1 MSKTKLTD
9 SAFTRKP
16 MAVATGIALALMMAQ
31 TQMQAHAQTA
41 ATAPEKIEKIEVT
54 GSRLPAINIEG
65 ASPVT
70 VVDAQT
76 IKTDG
81 LRSVENLLNNLP
93 QVMAGLGGNI
103 SNGATGTAT
112 VDLRNLGPSRTLVL
126 VNGRRLPAGSPAIY
140 AADLNQIAAPLIKRV
155 EVLTGGASAIYGS
168 DAIAGVVNFIMND
181 KFEGVQFEVNQSF
194 YNHQQHNNDLKAIV
208 AARAIGNADQFKVPG
223 DKSSDG
229 KIFDANILMGGNFA
243 NGKGNATLFLNYK
256 KEDQLLQSERD
267 FSACTLGATAD
278 APSTIN
284 GVPLGPGFRCGG
296 SNTSFPGRFNT
307 GTAAGNRTV
316 ANSSGGTRAYVSND
330 QYNFGP
336 INAYQ
341 RPSERYGAN
350 ATANYEISEAAKIY
364 AEFGFH
370 DDHTIAQIAPSG
382 VFGTSI
388 IPVFFE
394 NPLLSAD
401 WRRDLGLTE
410 AAPNGSVV
418 INRRNVEGGGRQD
431 DLRHTSFRTVL
442 GVKGELGKVW
452 SYDAFMQTAQVVYQ
466 EVFKNDFSNTRTAR
480 ALDVVRNAAGNVV
493 CRSVVDGT
501 DPSCVPYNIWSLGG
515 VTPAAI
521 AYLQT
526 PGFQK
531 GSTSQTV
538 QGGSVSADLGNYGWT
553 LPLAKSGVSVAF
565 GLERRVEKLQLD
577 TDVTFTTAD
586 LAGGGGE
593 VKGLSGKYTVQ
604 EIFGEVR
611 APLIEGRPFADL
623 LSVNASY
630 RNSDYSTGPK
640 TNSFGFGFEWAP
652 NKMIRTRATY
662 QEAVRAPNVIEL
674 FAASVRALFTMN
686 NDPCGPSM
694 TATAAQCA
702 NTGLPAALYG
712 NANLD
717 NPAGQY
723 NRFGGGNSNL
733 SPEESKSA
741 TAGLVL
747 TPLAGLS
754 ATIDYF
760 SIKVDKTIG
769 VVPGGFVLQ
778 QCLNTGA
785 PEVCSLITRDSL
797 GTLHQLSTARVVTQT
812 LNLGKLQ
819 TSGFDIGLNYK
830 HKLASYGSLGWDFN
844 GTLVREFVAEPVV
857 GQGSYDCVGLHGNTC
872 GTPQPKWRHKLR
884 ATWQTPWNLDFAAT
898 WRYFGKANADTTSSN
913 PLLNSPTSDAD
924 LSLAQQ
930 NYFDIAG
937 TWAISKQWTFRAG
950 INNLFDKDPPLS
962 SQIAGGVGNGNTYP
976 QVYDALGRRVFL
988 NLTAS
993 F

>member
-16 MAVATGIALALMMAQ
+16 MVVATGIALALMMAQ

-41 ATAPEKIEKIEVT
+41 AAPEKIEKIEVT

-140 AADLNQIAAPLIKRV
+140 AADLNQIPAPLIKRI
-155 EVLTGGASAIYGS
+155 EILTGGASAIYGS
-168 DAIAGVVNFIMND
+168 DAIAGVVNFILND

-194 YNHQQHNNDLKAIV
+194 YNHQQHNNNLKDLV
-208 AARAIGNADQFKVPG
+208 AARALGNADQFKVPG
-223 DKSSDG
+223 DKGSDG
-229 KIFDANILMGGNFA
+229 NIFDANILMGGNFA

-267 FSACTLGATAD
+267 FSACSLGRGTTD
-278 APSTIN
+278 IPNTVN
-284 GVPLGPGFRCGG
+284 GVPFGPGFRCSG

-307 GTAAGNRTV
+307 MTPAGNRTV
-316 ANSSGGTRAYVSND
+316 ADSSGGTRAYVPND

-336 INAYQ
+336 INAFQ

-350 ATANYEISEAAKIY
+350 ATANYDISESAKVY
-364 AEFGFH
+364 TEFSFH
-370 DDHTIAQIAPSG
+370 DDHTVAQIAPSG
-382 VFGTSI
+382 VFGSTI
-388 IPVFFE
+388 IPVFLE

-410 AAPNGSVV
+410 ATPNGSVV
-418 INRRNVEGGGRQD
+418 INRRNIEGGGRQD

-452 SYDAFMQTAQVVYQ
+452 SYDAFMQTGKVIYQ
-466 EVFKNDFSNTRTAR
+466 EMYKNDFSIVRTAR

-501 DPSCVPYNIWSLGG
+501 DSACVPYNIWSLGG
-515 VTPAAI
+515 VTPAAL

-553 LPLAKSGVSVAF
+553 LPFAKSGVGVAF
-565 GLERRVEKLQLD
+565 GVERRVEKLELD
-577 TDVTFTTAD
+577 TDTEFSTGD
-586 LAGGGGE
+586 LAGIGGE
-593 VKGLSGKYTVQ
+593 VKGLSGKYTVK
-604 EIFGEVR
+604 EVFGEIR

-630 RNSDYSTGPK
+630 RKSDYSTGPK
-640 TNSFGFGFEWAP
+640 TNSFGFGLEWAP
-652 NKMIRTRATY
+652 NKMIRTRASY
-662 QEAVRAPNVIEL
+662 QEAVRAANVIEL
-674 FAASVRALFTMN
+674 FAPRIRGLFN
-686 NDPCGPSM
+686 GSDPCGAARA
-694 TATAAQCA
+694 ATAEQCA

-712 NANLD
+712 SSDLD

-723 NRFGGGNSNL
+723 NQISAGNANL
-733 SPEESKSA
+733 APEESKST

-747 TPLAGLS
+747 TPLPGLS

-760 SIKVDKTIG
+760 KIKVDKTISS
-769 VVPGGFVLQ
+769 VPPGLVLQ
-778 QCLNTGA
+778 QCLTTGA
-785 PEVCSLITRDSL
+785 PGVCSQITRDSL
-797 GTLHQLSTARVVTQT
+797 GTLFQLSTASIVATN
-812 LNLGKLQ
+812 LNLGRLQ
-819 TSGFDIGLNYK
+819 TSGFDIGVNYK
-830 HKLASYGSLGWDFN
+830 HKLGGYGSLGWDFN
-844 GTLVREFVAEPVV
+844 GTLVKEYVNEPVL
-857 GQGSYDCVGLHGNTC
+857 GQGSYDCVGLHGATC

-898 WRYFGKANADTTSSN
+898 WRFFGKVSADTTSSN
-913 PLLNSPTSDAD
+913 SLLSGDTAGAD
-924 LSLAQQ
+924 LSLAQR
-930 NYFDIAG
+930 NYFDLAG
-937 TWAISKQWTFRAG
+937 TWAISKQLTFRAG

-962 SQIAGGVGNGNTYP
+962 GQVGAGFGNGNTYP
-976 QVYDALGRRVFL
+976 QIYDALGRRIFL